1 MEWSESINRY
11 FPHMAGCPL
20 PIYCTLPSA
29 HCPFNVLCI
38 VCVLH
43 KIYQCPKYTLLV
55 IQVFKGYCPLPIEY
69 CQLPIA
75 SRQWLVSN
83 CAQNP
88 FSFTTAGVNFFLQ
101 VWLRFS
107 SSCCWEGSQTA
118 ASTPTSPPGT
128 SFKILIFFFTTT
140 TPPTGTPCA
149 STSRGSARVGSWS
162 VSRICLQ
169 WEMCHV
175 WSWVVQNQK
184 RDFGRH

>member
-11 FPHMAGCPL
+11 FPHMAGCLL
-20 PIYCTLPSA
+20 PIYCTLPIA
-29 HCPFNVLCI
+29 HCPTNVYCVCI
-38 VCVLH
+38 AQNLPVP
-43 KIYQCPKYTLLV
+43 KIHIACYPS
-55 IQVFKGYCPLPIEY
+55 FKGYCPLPIEY

-118 ASTPTSPPGT
+118 ASTPTSHPGT
-128 SFKILIFFFTTT
+128 SYFLFEFFFRFFLHIF
-140 TPPTGTPCA
+140 PQAHNVHLPAEGLW
-149 STSRGSARVGSWS
+149 GSEVDPWVEF
-162 VSRICLQ
+162 VSILS
-169 WEMCHV
+169 EMYIM
-175 WSWVVQNQK
+175 
-184 RDFGRH
+184 

>member
-1 MEWSESINRY
+1 MGWRVQWNGLS
-11 FPHMAGCPL
+11 
-20 PIYCTLPSA
+20 PSTGISLTWPVAHILYTA
-29 HCPFNVLCI
+29 HCPINVLCI

-118 ASTPTSPPGT
+118 ASTPTSHPGT
-128 SFKILIFFFTTT
+128 SYFLFEFFLGFFFTFSLRHTMCIYQ
-140 TPPTGTPCA
+140 P
-149 STSRGSARVGSWS
+149 RV
-162 VSRICLQ
+162 C
-169 WEMCHV
+169 E
-175 WSWVVQNQK
+175 
-184 RDFGRH
+184 GRKLIRE

>member
-1 MEWSESINRY
+1 MGWRVQWNGLS
-11 FPHMAGCPL
+11 
-20 PIYCTLPSA
+20 PSTGISLTWPVAHILYTA

-118 ASTPTSPPGT
+118 ASTPTSHPGT
-128 SFKILIFFFTTT
+128 SYFLFEFFRFFLHIFPQAHDVHLPAEGLWGSEVDPWVEFVSIL
-140 TPPTGTPCA
+140 
-149 STSRGSARVGSWS
+149 S
-162 VSRICLQ
+162 
-169 WEMCHV
+169 EMYIM
-175 WSWVVQNQK
+175 
-184 RDFGRH
+184 

>member
-11 FPHMAGCPL
+11 FPHMAGCLL

-29 HCPFNVLCI
+29 HCPINVLCI
-38 VCVLH
+38 AQNLPVP
-43 KIYQCPKYTLLV
+43 KIHIACYPS
-55 IQVFKGYCPLPIEY
+55 FKGYCPLPIEY

-118 ASTPTSPPGT
+118 ASTPTSHPGT
-128 SFKILIFFFTTT
+128 SYFLFEFFRFFFTFSLRHTMCIYQ
-140 TPPTGTPCA
+140 P
-149 STSRGSARVGSWS
+149 RV
-162 VSRICLQ
+162 C
-169 WEMCHV
+169 E
-175 WSWVVQNQK
+175 
-184 RDFGRH
+184 GRKLIRE